1 MTDPVSAKTGDHQ
14 VGIHMSEL
22 IRIVFV
28 SIVFL
33 VTLPFVGIAGACF
46 HDARY
51 DELLDDW

>member
-1 MTDPVSAKTGDHQ
+1 
-14 VGIHMSEL
+14 MSEL
-22 IRIVFV
+22 IRTIFV